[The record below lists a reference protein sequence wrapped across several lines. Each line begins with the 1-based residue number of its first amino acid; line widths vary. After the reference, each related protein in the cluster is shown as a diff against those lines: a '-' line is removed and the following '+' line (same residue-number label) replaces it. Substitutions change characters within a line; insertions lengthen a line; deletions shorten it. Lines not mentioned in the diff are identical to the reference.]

1 LAEDEHR
8 VNCRDNFV
16 EHNYAKS
23 MLEATNY
30 TVKMNVVIPLYLK
43 RDLQELDRYWAYC
56 IDLFRLCSDYATM
69 FRLRPGFKDRASIK
83 PG

>member
-1 LAEDEHR
+1 

-23 MLEATNY
+23 VLEATNY

-43 RDLQELDRYWAYC
+43 RDLQELDRY
-56 IDLFRLCSDYATM
+56 
-69 FRLRPGFKDRASIK
+69 
-83 PG
+83 